1 MAWREAI
8 YVQFPDEATARAM
21 ATALGVDFPED
32 GTIPS
37 GNQNY
42 AMHAPMHP
50 PWAVEPLIDDDG
62 VEVTPGVPESGYW
75 AMLRFNDDFAGYDDL
90 VAAIEDAG
98 VRRVLASPPAVW
110 A

>member
-21 ATALGVDFPED
+21 ATSLGVDFPED

-42 AMHAPMHP
+42 AMHAPMAP
-50 PWAVEPLIDDDG
+50 PEGEP
-62 VEVTPGVPESGYW
+62 GYW
-75 AMLRFNDDFAGYDDL
+75 AMLRLNDGFAGYDDL
-90 VAAIEDAG
+90 VAAIEAAG
-98 VRRVLASPPAVW
+98 VRRELANPPVIW